1 MDRPVLAED
10 VGVCS
15 LGGPVRDDANAQ
27 AVEER
32 GHVLASYL
40 CHGVEGAVSVAR
52 GDAGLG
58 DTAYVPG
65 VGCDVHY
72 V

>member
-1 MDRPVLAED
+1 M
-10 VGVCS
+10 
-15 LGGPVRDDANAQ
+15 RDDVNAQ